1 MQTTINISLDVPK
14 SYQLDTLK
22 QELTE
27 YAKKLVAK
35 AKPKAK
41 AEKQHYA
48 FEALRGFAQTDA
60 TDEELLDE
68 YLEDKYGIQLMKVFL
83 DTNIFIE
90 FVSLRKQET
99 LICSIFETIKKA
111 NLTAAVSVGG
121 MYTIAYLLTRIFKKK
136 DIHQPEL
143 NEKVR
148 LGLNGLIDLAEVIDC
163 SQDTIQEAINDERFT
178 DIEDSFQYHC
188 AEQHDCDVL
197 LTINI
202 KDYKNV
208 LGGRPEVLTPEEFV
222 EKFLK

>member
-1 MQTTINISLDVPK
+1 
-14 SYQLDTLK
+14 
-22 QELTE
+22 
-27 YAKKLVAK
+27 
-35 AKPKAK
+35 
-41 AEKQHYA
+41 
-48 FEALRGFAQTDA
+48 
-60 TDEELLDE
+60 
-68 YLEDKYGIQLMKVFL
+68 MKVFL

-90 FVSLRKQET
+90 FVSHRKQET

-136 DIHQPEL
+136 VIHQPEL

-222 EKFLK
+222 EKYLK